1 MAEQRQFVPDWYNES
16 EGSTYPFGDDAS
28 FVTDT
33 GLTLG
38 RTAILDAVIYPDA
51 DILPRLTAI
60 TTDRTSA
67 EFTFSDESGN
77 VVASGTKTHGDGSQA
92 VYLTDPLDRQI
103 GVLVLNED
111 GELPFI
117 GWPVG
122 EHALD
127 LPLVPTCVIP
137 VVSVVEGFLTEGEDY
152 TSGKVFLVGDAGVVV
167 RPEPD
172 PDPGVPAIRIDLVG
186 DPLFR
191 RRICSPQ
198 DRFTTPNFV
207 RTINGLAP
215 NEFGEFP
222 IAVGQH
228 LSPEPIVRIETDV
241 ETSRVSFRIIG
252 TGIDA

>member
-16 EGSTYPFGDDAS
+16 EGSAYPFGDDSS
-28 FVTDT
+28 FVSDT

-38 RTAILDAVIYPDA
+38 RTSILDAVLYPDA
-51 DILPRLTAI
+51 NVLPRLTAI
-60 TTDRTSA
+60 TTNRTTA

-77 VVASGTKTHGDGSQA
+77 VVATGTKTHGDTIREI
-92 VYLTDPLDRQI
+92 YLVDPLDRQI

-111 GELPFI
+111 SELPFI

-122 EHALD
+122 VHTLD

-137 VVSVVEGFLTEGEDY
+137 VVSVVEGFLTADEDY
-152 TSGKVFLVGDAGVVV
+152 VSAKVFLVGDAGVVV
-167 RPEPD
+167 RPEPN
-172 PDPGVPAIRIDLVG
+172 PDPGTSAIRIDLVG

-198 DRFTTPNFV
+198 NRFTTPNFV
-207 RTINGLAP
+207 RTINGLPP
-215 NEFGEFP
+215 NELGEFP

-228 LSPEPIVRIETDV
+228 LSPEPILRIETDV
-241 ETSRVSFRIIG
+241 ETSQISFRIVG
-252 TGIDA
+252 TGIDV